1 MNTNIKKA
9 TLIAFGIFI
18 VGLIISFFVPTN
30 ENFRPWLFWLYV
42 GIAYTAFSFR
52 WWNPVKQDERAARI
66 FFGQDAGDVD
76 SGVTFAPLGLIQVRP
91 IKVTVTQKEF
101 PGEPTQVYR
110 GDLKDPDIDQKLE
123 GQVLPIRVP
132 FLSSISEDEAKR
144 VFGNDLFEVTSK
156 DGTRVQFNANVPDDG
171 LASRIT
177 AELFM
182 VVRFSPKAI
191 YRFVRNIG
199 DIDEATK
206 QIEDEMVSTATQF
219 LGRMSYAQAIANLR
233 WLNIILYRAVEKRT
247 GAYDED
253 NSQANHAWGI
263 ELHDV
268 RIKAIEL
275 DHETNKAIRDAARAR
290 FNASATVTAAEAEK
304 AAITLRGE
312 AEAQAARDLEA
323 QTLTGRAEGQKKLA
337 ESLGVTGAEVQAAEV
352 AREIAKGGNAIIFGA
367 DGLAQAASVVSAMV
381 NKKPAPGKKGVN
393 EQE

>member
-30 ENFRPWLFWLYV
+30 ENFRPWLFWLYA

-76 SGVTFAPLGLIQVRP
+76 SGVTFAPLGLIQVHP
-91 IKVTVTQKEF
+91 VKVTVTQREF
-101 PGEPTQVYR
+101 PGEPTKVYR
-110 GDLKDPDIDQKLE
+110 GNLEDPDIDQKLE

-132 FLSSISEDEAKR
+132 FLSSISKDEAE
-144 VFGNDLFEVTSK
+144 VLFGEQFEVTSK
-156 DGTRVQFNANVPDDG
+156 DRRTKVSFNANVPNDG

-191 YRFVRNIG
+191 YQFVRNIG

-206 QIEDEMVSTATQF
+206 QIEDEMVSTATQY

-247 GAYDED
+247 GTNDED
-253 NSQANHAWGI
+253 NGRRDHAWGI

-275 DHETNKAIRDAARAR
+275 DHETNRAIRDAAKAH
-290 FNASATVTAAEAEK
+290 FNATATVTAAGAEK
-304 AAITLRGE
+304 EAITLRGA

-323 QTLTGRAEGQKKLA
+323 QTLIGRAEGQKRLA
-337 ESLGVTGAEVQAAEV
+337 ESLGVTGSEVQAAEV
-352 AREIAKGGNAIIFGA
+352 AREIAKGGNATIFGA
-367 DGLAQAASVVSAMV
+367 DGLAQAASVVGAMI
-381 NKKPAPGKKGVN
+381 KKKDAPDKKGGD
-393 EQE
+393 